1 MREVFMLIGRGGA
14 LLWADASSED
24 PSRLPDSQARW
35 QAIWQHRDE
44 LEELAHSHP
53 LGPLAFSEE
62 DKTTMAALEAA
73 LGKTLKFSIVA
84 PGGMLLKLGEEE
96 WLAQSEPWWASLLR
110 LASAMPATATKTR
123 KEE

>member
-1 MREVFMLIGRGGA
+1 MLIGRGGA

-53 LGPLAFSEE
+53 IGPLAFSEE
-62 DKTTMAALEAA
+62 DQTTMAALEAA
-73 LGKTLKFSIVA
+73 LGKVVKFSIVA
-84 PGGMLLKLGEEE
+84 PGGMLMKRGEEVQ
-96 WLAQSEPWWASLLR
+96 LVQGEPWWASLLR
-110 LASAMPATATKTR
+110 HASGMPPAATKTQ

>member
-1 MREVFMLIGRGGA
+1 MLIGRGGA

-44 LEELAHSHP
+44 LEELSHSHP
-53 LGPLAFSEE
+53 MGPLAFSEE
-62 DKTTMAALEAA
+62 DETTMAALEAA

-84 PGGMLLKLGEEE
+84 PGGMLMKLGEEQRLLE
-96 WLAQSEPWWASLLR
+96 NEPWWAGLLR
-110 LASAMPATATKTR
+110 LSSGMPANPAKTL